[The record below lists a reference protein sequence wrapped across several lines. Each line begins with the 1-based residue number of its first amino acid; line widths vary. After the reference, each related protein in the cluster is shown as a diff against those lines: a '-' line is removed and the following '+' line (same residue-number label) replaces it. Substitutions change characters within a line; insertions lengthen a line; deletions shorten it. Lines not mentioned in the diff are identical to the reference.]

1 MRLLVAESVHHVGDV
16 VLLKEPD
23 SGDPAGSRSQ
33 ARLRVVQCDSPKS
46 EHWDAGAAG
55 SAKQI
60 KANRSGAVFLEY
72 RCKDCEVGGILCC
85 PVYLF
90 WRVTRDPDQR
100 R

>member
-1 MRLLVAESVHHVGDV
+1 VRRLAAESVYHFGDV
-16 VLLKEPD
+16 VFLEQPD
-23 SGDPAGSRSQ
+23 ARDPAGSRSQ
-33 ARLRVVQCDSPKS
+33 TRLRVVQCDSPES

-60 KANRSGAVFLEY
+60 KANRSGAVLLEY